1 MIQNTT
7 VFSKHTSTETIITCK
22 MIKLTYI
29 KQNQQFLNYKNKAD
43 NVNFGEILYF

>member
-22 MIKLTYI
+22 MIKLR
-29 KQNQQFLNYKNKAD
+29 YKAKSA
-43 NVNFGEILYF
+43 IPKL